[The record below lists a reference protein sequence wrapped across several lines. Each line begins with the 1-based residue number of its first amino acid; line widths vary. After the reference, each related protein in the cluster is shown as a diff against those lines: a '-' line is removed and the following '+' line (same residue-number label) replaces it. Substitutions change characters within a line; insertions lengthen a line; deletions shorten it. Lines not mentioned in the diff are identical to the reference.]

1 MLAFGSMDVETQ
13 LQEAVAMMRENPG
26 VRATLRASL
35 AVVATLFCLALAG
48 VAAAQDAANSVAFI
62 PIPKQL
68 PAKDGIAN
76 IPDTGLYYW
85 DTGGP
90 GAPIVLL
97 HPVTGSALVWG
108 YQQPVFAKA
117 GYRVIAYSRRGY
129 FNSAPFER
137 EKRGHDSEDLRHLVD
152 YLKLER
158 FHLLGSA
165 AGGAVASDFA
175 FSYQQRLLS
184 LTISSSTFGVRGGA
198 IGQALAFI
206 RPKIWEQLPIEFR
219 ELGPSYRAANPQ
231 GVKAW
236 LALEQKALNSVE
248 FRQPLKNKI
257 TTERLKELRLPTL
270 VITGVADTTA
280 PPPVARMIAAEI
292 PTSSLAIMSESG
304 HSPYW
309 EQPQEFNRAVL
320 DFLSRTGK

>member
-1 MLAFGSMDVETQ
+1 MRGNPRVLAV
-13 LQEAVAMMRENPG
+13 LQ
-26 VRATLRASL
+26 TSL
-35 AVVATLFCLALAG
+35 AVFATLSGLALTGA
-48 VAAAQDAANSVAFI
+48 VAAQNPANPMAFV
-62 PIPKQL
+62 PIPEQV
-68 PAKDGIAN
+68 PAQDGIAD
-76 IPDTGLYYW
+76 IPDTRLYYW
-85 DTGGP
+85 DTGGT

-152 YLKLER
+152 YLKLDR

-175 FSYQQRLLS
+175 FSYQRRLLS
-184 LTISSSTFGVRGGA
+184 LIISSSTFGVRGGA
-198 IGQALAFI
+198 IGQALTFI
-206 RPKIWEQLPIEFR
+206 RPEIWEQLPIEFR
-219 ELGPSYRAANPQ
+219 ELGPSYRAANPD

-236 LALEQKALNSVE
+236 LALEQKALNSTE
-248 FRQPLKNKI
+248 FRQPLKNRI
-257 TTERLKELRLPTL
+257 TTERLQELTLPVL
-270 VITGVADTTA
+270 VVTGVADTTA

-292 PTSSLAIMSESG
+292 PHGQVAIISESG

-309 EQPQEFNRAVL
+309 EQPRAFNRAVL